1 MDEGWRTG
9 KQTKL
14 VKILFVLIIKN
25 IFKTNMAGVK
35 FSEGIFGVKFR
46 EIKKPLKILKLL
58 YDSISITIILELF
71 KY

>member
-25 IFKTNMAGVK
+25 ILKTNMAGVK

-46 EIKKPLKILKLL
+46 EIKNP
-58 YDSISITIILELF
+58 
-71 KY
+71 